1 MFLVWWRVIVT
12 IFAHQL
18 GRYNEELLGVLH
30 HEGGHAGQDRVA
42 GLSRMN
48 MSLRRWQIIC
58 PTWSSSGFSHRGHTR
73 WVIKIVARE
82 EADILFSA
90 SRACTVYTY
99 SQILWKAVRDVDY
112 RGAMEHV
119 QEVFQ
124 QPTLRTGHQ
133 LNIKDQQPQL
143 GIIESKYWHKI
154 PQLIFDVPDCKEKHL
169 QEQPQAWQP
178 IIPVFPS
185 EASDCLEAEVG
196 KQGLLQ
202 STQQGL
208 QRGGC
213 LVHAA
218 TQLHTILYFN
228 QQLMQYHAIPELL
241 LVQVQPL
248 TVFQPF
254 QKLLL
259 LPHGS
264 ILPENPFLL
273 KWPIQSKELDHLQL
287 FVF

>member
-1 MFLVWWRVIVT
+1 MKSC
-12 IFAHQL
+12 
-18 GRYNEELLGVLH
+18 
-30 HEGGHAGQDRVA
+30 D
-42 GLSRMN
+42 
-48 MSLRRWQIIC
+48 
-58 PTWSSSGFSHRGHTR
+58 
-73 WVIKIVARE
+73 
-82 EADILFSA
+82 
-90 SRACTVYTY
+90 
-99 SQILWKAVRDVDY
+99 VRDVDY

-154 PQLIFDVPDCKEKHL
+154 PQLIFEVPDCKEKHL

-185 EASDCLEAEVG
+185 EAGDCLEAEVG

-273 KWPIQSKELDHLQL
+273 KWPIQSKELNHLQL